1 MPVFRLSVATAAPD
15 TGVFPS
21 ASTRGQSTRPPSRA
35 CMAAIAWPSPSRW
48 LEPAGAGAGAHSHG
62 AGRSCTSSQLNTH
75 ITESREV
82 WYPWHPWYGRSVVI
96 SEVLERLGQAIVRC
110 RLAQGHETQ
119 VVEIPS
125 WMLDR
130 AMSSTIHLAQKPVVC
145 SDALWTLKG
154 LLDHQRAVEP
164 TRVLQDQH
172 HFSPT
177 QGDADAQITPS
188 SSQRAADVIPP
199 ASSTACLAAVPDCRP
214 AGRHKASRPAPASS
228 PPRIPRQ
235 HRRSGGGR

>member
-1 MPVFRLSVATAAPD
+1 MA
-15 TGVFPS
+15 GVS
-21 ASTRGQSTRPPSRA
+21 
-35 CMAAIAWPSPSRW
+35 W
-48 LEPAGAGAGAHSHG
+48 HG
-62 AGRSCTSSQLNTH
+62 ASRSCTSSQLNTH

-110 RLAQGHETQ
+110 RLAQEHKTQ

-145 SDALWTLKG
+145 SDALWTLKR

-164 TRVLQDQH
+164 TRVLQDRH

-177 QGDADAQITPS
+177 QGDADAQIAPS

-199 ASSTACLAAVPDCRP
+199 ASNTACLAAVPDCRP
-214 AGRHKASRPAPASS
+214 AGRYKASRPAPASS

-235 HRRSGGGR
+235 HQRSGGGR